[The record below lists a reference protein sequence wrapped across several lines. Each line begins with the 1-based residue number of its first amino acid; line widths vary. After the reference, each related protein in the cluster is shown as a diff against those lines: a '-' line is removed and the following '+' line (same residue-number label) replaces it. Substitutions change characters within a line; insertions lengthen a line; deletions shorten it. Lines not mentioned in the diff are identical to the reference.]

1 MDNAF
6 ACDDANE
13 DLCVTFFP
21 ANHYPNIPKSVV
33 FYHVV
38 RKSLAVCTAFVRNI
52 SAVVKNKSRD
62 NRLFASEG
70 MVDGKKV
77 LIMLKNRPKRL
88 HFSCRASP
96 C

>member
-1 MDNAF
+1 MRRIDNAF

-21 ANHYPNIPKSVV
+21 ANHYPNIPSLFTFYYVV
-33 FYHVV
+33 LLIL
-38 RKSLAVCTAFVRNI
+38 SISTAFVRNI

-70 MVDGKKV
+70 MGDG
-77 LIMLKNRPKRL
+77 
-88 HFSCRASP
+88 
-96 C
+96 

>member
-1 MDNAF
+1 MRRIDNAF

-21 ANHYPNIPKSVV
+21 ANHYPNIPNSVV

-52 SAVVKNKSRD
+52 SAVVKNNSRD

-70 MVDGKKV
+70 MVDGKKGAHNV
-77 LIMLKNRPKRL
+77 KK
-88 HFSCRASP
+88 
-96 C
+96 

>member
-13 DLCVTFFP
+13 DLCATFFL
-21 ANHYPNIPKSVV
+21 ANHYPNIPSLFTFYYVV
-33 FYHVV
+33 LLFL
-38 RKSLAVCTAFVRNI
+38 SISTAFVRNI

-70 MVDGKKV
+70 MVDGKKGAHNV
-77 LIMLKNRPKRL
+77 KK
-88 HFSCRASP
+88 
-96 C
+96 

>member
-13 DLCVTFFP
+13 DLCATFYP
-21 ANHYPNIPKSVV
+21 ANHYPNIPSLFTFYYVV
-33 FYHVV
+33 LLFQ
-38 RKSLAVCTAFVRNI
+38 SIGTAFVRNI

-70 MVDGKKV
+70 IVDGEKG
-77 LIMLKNRPKRL
+77 R
-88 HFSCRASP
+88 S
-96 C
+96 